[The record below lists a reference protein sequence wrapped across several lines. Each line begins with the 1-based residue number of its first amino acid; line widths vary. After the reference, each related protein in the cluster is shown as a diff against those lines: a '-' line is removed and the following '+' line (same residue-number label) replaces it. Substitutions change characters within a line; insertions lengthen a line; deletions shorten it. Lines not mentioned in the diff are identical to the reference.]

1 MICRRGG
8 HIHTNKI
15 FEWITHSFYII
26 QCKINIQF
34 QWLTGTH
41 RRQNS
46 FSLTE
51 TLLGKY
57 LLHSLFKKYH
67 TYSLFIEIKEIM
79 IQWFRSFWDKK
90 FLELHFFSEISLLC
104 IQCHIYPH
112 EPSYH
117 FTLTKQYLVN
127 YIYHQIFFVIYQWG
141 VFI

>member
-1 MICRRGG
+1 M
-8 HIHTNKI
+8 
-15 FEWITHSFYII
+15 
-26 QCKINIQF
+26 
-34 QWLTGTH
+34 
-41 RRQNS
+41 QNS

-79 IQWFRSFWDKK
+79 VQWFKSFWDKK

-104 IQCHIYPH
+104 ILCHIYPH

-117 FTLTKQYLVN
+117 FTLTKQYLVT
-127 YIYHQIFFVIYQWG
+127 ISIIKSFLWFISE
-141 VFI
+141 VFSCKKNWKKWPQLEIIGIWSVGLNLTSLDYR